1 VTGPGG
7 VPLLAVEDLDVAYG
21 DFQVLWQAAM
31 HVGAGEIVALLGPN
45 GAGKSTLM
53 NTVSGLITPRGGRI
67 TFQGARIDGLPAHR
81 MVGEGLAHVLE
92 RRRLFPFLSVR
103 DNVLLGAHSRAARP
117 HRDATLARVEELW
130 YTSSGG
136 TRVQGWIVK
145 PPAFDPAKRYP
156 LILEIHGGP
165 HAMYNVA
172 FSYQM
177 QNFAANGYVVLYTN
191 PRGSTGYG
199 STFGNAIERAYPSVD
214 YDDLMAGQIA
224 HAVDERGQGD
234 LAALLHAGDTWTIE

>member
-7 VPLLAVEDLDVAYG
+7 VSLLAVEDLDVAYG

-117 HRDATLARVEELW
+117 HRDATLARVEELFPVIASRR
-130 YTSSGG
+130 TQLAHTLSGG
-136 TRVQGWIVK
+136 EQQMVAIARGLMARPRLLMVDEPFLGLAPRIVQEVSALLRRIRDEQGISIV
-145 PPAFDPAKRYP
+145 F
-156 LILEIHGGP
+156 IEQ
-165 HAMYNVA
+165 NVELA
-172 FSYQM
+172 LRL
-177 QNFAANGYVVLYTN
+177 ADRGYVLESGRTILS
-191 PRGSTGYG
+191 G
-199 STFGNAIERAYPSVD
+199 PSASLLQSAEVKRIF
-214 YDDLMAGQIA
+214 L
-224 HAVDERGQGD
+224 GD
-234 LAALLHAGDTWTIE
+234 VAL